1 MYKRAQARIIE
12 AILASFIIFSSL
24 LISSNYLQTNAVN
37 FNKNQDDR
45 ELASGILSYL
55 IQSGIATDVYNSN
68 YNRIID
74 LLEKAIPPDY
84 GYRIEVYDENLN
96 LLWYHQRNNFDKTMC
111 NSSYIIL
118 NGKNGTEY
126 TNMLIIVLCISK

>member
-1 MYKRAQARIIE
+1 MYKRAQARVIE
-12 AILASFIIFSSL
+12 AILAGFIIFSSL
-24 LISSNYLQTNAVN
+24 LISSNYLQTNTVN
-37 FNKNQDDR
+37 FNKNQDNR

-55 IQSGIATDVYNSN
+55 IQSGIATDVYNSK

-74 LLEKAIPPDY
+74 FLEKAIPSDY

-96 LLWYHQRNNFDKTMC
+96 LLWYYQRNNFDNTMC
-111 NSSYIIL
+111 NSSYIVL

-126 TNMLIIVLCISK
+126 TNMVIIVLCISK